1 MSVSAT
7 LSSYLNNQ
15 ACHYD
20 TVEHD
25 YTVSALD
32 SAHRAAIPVTQM
44 VKAVVIQQDKK
55 FTIAAVP
62 AMNKVMLPQLAAIT
76 GSPAVLAK
84 EAEIKRIFGDC
95 DAGAIPAIGQAY
107 GIDVV
112 WDDQLAEGKDLYIE
126 GGDHRNLVHLDR
138 KQFQALMKNKAH
150 GEISCAPEEL
160 YDLSH
165 Y

>member
-7 LSSYLNNQ
+7 LCSFLENQ
-15 ACHYD
+15 GCSYD
-20 TVEHD
+20 TIKHD
-25 YTVSALD
+25 YSFTSLD
-32 SAHRAAIPVTQM
+32 SAHRASIPVTQM
-44 VKAVVIQQDKK
+44 AKAVVIHQKNR
-55 FTIAAVP
+55 FTLAAVP

-76 GSPAVLAK
+76 GSPARLAK

-95 DAGAIPAIGQAY
+95 EEGAIPAIGQAY
-107 GIDVV
+107 GLDVI
-112 WDDQLAEGKDLYIE
+112 WDDQLAEAEDIYIE
-126 GGDHRNLVHLDR
+126 AGDHQNLIHLKR
-138 KQFQALMKNKAH
+138 KQFQNLMKNKQH